1 MILKC
6 GGAVNICI
14 RQNLYTKRAII
25 QIIQGQST
33 NHGYFYVGETNQGDD
48 CFDVQPRG
56 KKKSSVPL
64 FI

>member
-1 MILKC
+1 MW
-6 GGAVNICI
+6 GGRGSQHLYQAKFVYKVN
-14 RQNLYTKRAII
+14 L
-25 QIIQGQST
+25 QIMVT
-33 NHGYFYVGETNQGDD
+33 FMRGETNQGDD

>member
-1 MILKC
+1 MW
-6 GGAVNICI
+6 GGGQHLYHAKFV
-14 RQNLYTKRAII
+14 YTKRAIQLYKVNL
-25 QIIQGQST
+25 QIMVT
-33 NHGYFYVGETNQGDD
+33 FMRGETNQGDD